1 MGYFVVIWLLC
12 PDLATK
18 ITTYAGHGVNK
29 LDREVADMEVDMV
42 ADMEGD
48 MVADM

>member
-18 ITTYAGHGVNK
+18 ITTYAGHG
-29 LDREVADMEVDMV
+29 DMEVDKV
-42 ADMEGD
+42 TD
-48 MVADM
+48 MVTGDV